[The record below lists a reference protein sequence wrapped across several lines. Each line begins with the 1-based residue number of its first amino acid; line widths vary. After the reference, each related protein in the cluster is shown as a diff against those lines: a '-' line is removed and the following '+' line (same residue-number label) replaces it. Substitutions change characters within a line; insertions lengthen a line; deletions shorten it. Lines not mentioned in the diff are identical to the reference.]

1 MKTKDNT
8 YGCDICGE
16 RKDINEEIIWV
27 TSSYGVCKKCY
38 QKLTEEEKEKIRK
51 DYE

>member
-1 MKTKDNT
+1 MKENT

-16 RKDINEEIIWV
+16 RKDFSEEIIWI

-38 QKLTEEEKEKIRK
+38 QSLSEEELEQIREKF
-51 DYE
+51 E